1 MSSITRWPG
10 FHCQWQLASQ
20 LLASPPLRPL
30 SVRASSG
37 LGVLVDRTCFWRLP
51 VEHARQRGVEVLHMS
66 TPAWC
71 VHHGAT
77 VPGQRQGPTPEPRSG
92 VCRVGAAGSDGMQRT
107 PTEGPGGSAVETE
120 AGLRMIAHLHE
131 SHRLGESPNR
141 NRPCHHWQRAAARFS
156 LKDAIKNRAVA
167 TKPTGFVRAS

>member
-1 MSSITRWPG
+1 
-10 FHCQWQLASQ
+10 
-20 LLASPPLRPL
+20 
-30 SVRASSG
+30 
-37 LGVLVDRTCFWRLP
+37 
-51 VEHARQRGVEVLHMS
+51 MS

-77 VPGQRQGPTPEPRSG
+77 VPGQRQGATPEPRLGSG

-141 NRPCHHWQRAAARFS
+141 NRPCHHWQRVAARFS

-167 TKPTGFVRAS
+167 TKPSHCARVFVRAC